1 MNMHPKAVPPKLL
14 PLCLGGILVF
24 AAIVALAVPSRAME
38 IRKVVSDKGI
48 VAWFVPDKS
57 VPLLALSFAFRNA
70 GSVTDP
76 DGKEGLAEMTSSLLD
91 EGAGNLKSQ
100 EFQRALE
107 DIAAQI
113 SFRAG
118 RDSFSGRLRTLS
130 AERGKAFE
138 LLRLALNEPRF
149 DKKPVERVRSQ
160 ILASLRRSTE
170 NPRRISGQLWFR
182 TVFAGHPYSKRS
194 DGTEKTV
201 AGLTTEDLKSFVR
214 DRFSR
219 DRLIIGVVGDIS
231 EQELKTRLDSVFGDL
246 PATGRKFDIPEITP
260 VGAGKTLIVRKPIP
274 QSVVIL
280 GHAGIKRDD
289 PDWYKALLVT
299 RVFGGGGLS
308 SRLYEEI
315 REKRGL
321 AYSVY
326 AYLNP
331 MEYSGLVAGG
341 VATQNARTAESVDV
355 IRAEWKKL
363 AENGITAKELATAKT
378 YLNGSFPLRLG
389 SSRGIANMLVG
400 IQISDLGMDYIEKRP
415 SIINA
420 ITLKDANRVAR
431 RLFRDDDLTVVIVG
445 DPKGVKEVP

>member
-1 MNMHPKAVPPKLL
+1 MKYRHKSASIFSMA
-14 PLCLGGILVF
+14 GQVF
-24 AAIVALAVPSRAME
+24 AVIVALSMPAHAME

-57 VPLLALSFAFRNA
+57 VPLIAMSFAFRNA
-70 GSVTDP
+70 GSATDP
-76 DGKEGLAEMTSSLLD
+76 DGKEGLAEMASSLLD
-91 EGAGNLKSQ
+91 EGAGDLKSQ
-100 EFQRALE
+100 DFQRALE
-107 DIAAQI
+107 DIAAQM
-113 SFRAG
+113 SFGAG
-118 RDSFSGRLRTLS
+118 RDSFSGRLRSLS
-130 AERGKAFE
+130 AERGKAFD
-138 LLRLALNEPRF
+138 LLRLALNAPRF
-149 DKKPVERVRSQ
+149 DDKPVERVRSQ
-160 ILASLRRSTE
+160 ILASLRQSVE
-170 NPRRISGQLWFR
+170 NPRRISGQLWSK
-182 TVFAGHPYSKRS
+182 TVFSGHPYSKLS

-201 AGLTTEDLKSFVR
+201 AGLTADDLKSYVR

-231 EQELKTRLDSVFGDL
+231 EQELKSRLDSVFGDL
-246 PATGRKFDIPEITP
+246 PATGPKFDIPEITP
-260 VGAGKTLIVRKPIP
+260 KGAGKTLIVRKPIP
-274 QSVVIL
+274 QSVIVL
-280 GHAGIKRDD
+280 GQPGIKRDD
-289 PDWYKALLVT
+289 PDWYTALLVT

-326 AYLNP
+326 AYLSP
-331 MEYSGLVAGG
+331 MEHSGLIAGG
-341 VATQNARTAESVDV
+341 VATQNARAAESLAV
-355 IRAEWKKL
+355 IRAEWEKL

-420 ITLKDANRVAR
+420 ITLKEANRVAR
-431 RLFRDDDLTVVIVG
+431 RLFRAEDLTVVIVG
-445 DPKGVKEVP
+445 DPKGIKETR